1 MRISR
6 ETMFMEIAQVVA
18 KRATCFRLN
27 VGAVITHADR
37 IVSIGYNGRPA
48 GAPHCEGNSCAG
60 RFACRETTHAED
72 NAIKHVPAFDHNFPQ
87 EPLKMFVTDSPCQSC
102 AAKIMNCEHPGF
114 SDVYF
119 RTPYRLTEGIDDLI
133 DAGINVFQV
142 LPSGVIMNWK
152 TKEFVN
158 A

>member
-27 VGAVITHADR
+27 VGAVVTQNDR
-37 IVSIGYNGRPA
+37 IISIGYNGRPA
-48 GAPHCEGNSCAG
+48 GEPHCQGNACAG
-60 RFACRETTHAED
+60 RFACKETTHAED
-72 NAIKHVPAFDHNFPQ
+72 NAIRHLPFLFNDGAS
-87 EPLKMFVTDSPCQSC
+87 LKMYVTDSPCEDCARLIIDQS
-102 AAKIMNCEHPGF
+102 KGREFTHVF
-114 SDVYF
+114 F
-119 RTPYRLTEGIDDLI
+119 RTPYRISTGLDLLMA
-133 DAGINVFQV
+133 AGVEVNQV
-142 LPSGVIMNWK
+142 LPSGVIMNWA